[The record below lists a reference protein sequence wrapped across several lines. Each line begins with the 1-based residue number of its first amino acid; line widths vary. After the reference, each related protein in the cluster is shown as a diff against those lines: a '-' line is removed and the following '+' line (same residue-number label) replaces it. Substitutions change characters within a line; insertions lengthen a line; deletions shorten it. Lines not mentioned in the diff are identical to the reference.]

1 MSDAQLA
8 VLNYALLAV
17 LYVFFGRVLWAVWS
31 EVKGPRLGVEANR
44 RGLQP
49 GEQPERPSAKG
60 RGGRGGRSARD
71 LPTKL
76 VVLEPRV
83 RKGSAYP
90 IAGDLIIG
98 RSSTASIQLP
108 DDTFASSMHTRVWV
122 EAGDVWVEDLGSTN
136 GTTVNGQ
143 RLHAAMLLRVGDR
156 VRVGDTLFEAAR

>member
-1 MSDAQLA
+1 VSEAQLA

-17 LYVFFGRVLWAVWS
+17 LYVFFGRVMWAVWS
-31 EVKGPRLGVEANR
+31 EVKGPRLGAEANR
-44 RGLQP
+44 RSLQP
-49 GEQPERPSAKG
+49 GEQPERPSNKS
-60 RGGRGGRSARD
+60 RGGRGTRSI
-71 LPTKL
+71 PTRL

-90 IAGDLIIG
+90 IAGDVVIG
-98 RSSTASIQLP
+98 RSTTASIQLP

-143 RLHAAMLLRVGDR
+143 KLHAAMLLRVGDR
-156 VRVGDTLFEAAR
+156 VRVGDTLFEASR